1 VGNYD
6 AFRGAPIEGLS
17 LQRLPDEL
25 RAYETTPEIY
35 KFLSQV
41 GLGQFAGLSPLELQ
55 QLFEGYTGTMGSSLI
70 AVTDTL
76 ASETGVIPERPSGIF
91 GNAFATA
98 AGQITGLNRFL
109 RQDGEG
115 ASRFVRD
122 FYELRRDVEQTSAA
136 LKQAQGAGLI
146 EEVNDLMEER
156 GKSLGLR
163 TQFNRVARALGKI
176 NKQIDAVRISPDLS
190 ADQKRDR
197 LNELRKEK
205 IRISA
210 QVVRMAKSSG
220 YFD

>member
-1 VGNYD
+1 
-6 AFRGAPIEGLS
+6 
-17 LQRLPDEL
+17 
-25 RAYETTPEIY
+25 
-35 KFLSQV
+35 
-41 GLGQFAGLSPLELQ
+41 
-55 QLFEGYTGTMGSSLI
+55 MGSSLI

>member
-1 VGNYD
+1 
-6 AFRGAPIEGLS
+6 
-17 LQRLPDEL
+17 
-25 RAYETTPEIY
+25 
-35 KFLSQV
+35 
-41 GLGQFAGLSPLELQ
+41 
-55 QLFEGYTGTMGSSLI
+55 
-70 AVTDTL
+70 
-76 ASETGVIPERPSGIF
+76 
-91 GNAFATA
+91 
-98 AGQITGLNRFL
+98 
-109 RQDGEG
+109 
-115 ASRFVRD
+115 
-122 FYELRRDVEQTSAA
+122 

-156 GKSLGLR
+156 GKSLGFR
-163 TQFNRVARALGKI
+163 TQFNRVSRALGKI